1 MEAITASE
9 GNSHQAVRN
18 GWRGQDL
25 TEDAQAGKM
34 SQTGGRQ
41 PGAPHL
47 EKTAEISPGAP
58 VLGEPRKAHTYT
70 RAADLR
76 CTGPCRCA
84 MEAAAPGANGAI
96 TGECVER
103 ATAAVTTSSP
113 QPQGQRSVLL
123 F

>member
-47 EKTAEISPGAP
+47 EKTADTQGLGAARGLTSPRIQNYFPEDLATSICHCP
-58 VLGEPRKAHTYT
+58 PRGLRSSDQTWPYKCRNPRGQVRMKDHT
-70 RAADLR
+70 AFQ
-76 CTGPCRCA
+76 GKVQSP
-84 MEAAAPGANGAI
+84 
-96 TGECVER
+96 
-103 ATAAVTTSSP
+103 SS
-113 QPQGQRSVLL
+113 
-123 F
+123 

>member
-47 EKTAEISPGAP
+47 EKTADTQG
-58 VLGEPRKAHTYT
+58 LG
-70 RAADLR
+70 
-76 CTGPCRCA
+76 TGP
-84 MEAAAPGANGAI
+84 
-96 TGECVER
+96 
-103 ATAAVTTSSP
+103 
-113 QPQGQRSVLL
+113 RSVLIPL
-123 F
+123 LLLSL

>member
-41 PGAPHL
+41 PGEDPTDCSFFAGPASESLCSCKDPSGDGKGTARPCKKPH
-47 EKTAEISPGAP
+47 GAP
-58 VLGEPRKAHTYT
+58 
-70 RAADLR
+70 D
-76 CTGPCRCA
+76 
-84 MEAAAPGANGAI
+84 
-96 TGECVER
+96 
-103 ATAAVTTSSP
+103 
-113 QPQGQRSVLL
+113 Q
-123 F
+123 

>member
-47 EKTAEISPGAP
+47 EKTADTQGLGAARGLTSPRITFQRIWPHPSATVHPGA
-58 VLGEPRKAHTYT
+58 
-70 RAADLR
+70 
-76 CTGPCRCA
+76 
-84 MEAAAPGANGAI
+84 
-96 TGECVER
+96 
-103 ATAAVTTSSP
+103 
-113 QPQGQRSVLL
+113 
-123 F
+123 